1 MTEDMLGADICR
13 VCRSEGVVDRPLF
26 HPCICTGSIKWIH
39 QECLVQWMR
48 YSRKEYCELCGYRF
62 SFTPIYSPDMPRR
75 LPLRDVVGGLFSSIV
90 TAVKYWLH
98 YTLVAIAWLGVVP
111 LTACRTYRALFSG
124 PLDLVRIMSLPMDV
138 FSTENISSDVFHG
151 CFVVTCTLFAFI
163 GLVWLREQILHA
175 GGPDWLERD
184 NVQLPPVDNPPQAN
198 AQQPQQPQEQRVIP
212 QEVQDN
218 NNIPPFVVDPPVPQG
233 DLHNEDE
240 RPIYREAA
248 ENLANNPRIGEAEDL
263 MRDVQAPAV
272 LAPPLPFRDEL
283 GADGAQANVAA
294 GERWGRGHA
303 VQAHIVGQAQGEA
316 EEANWNP
323 MEWDRPAEE
332 LTWERLLGLD
342 GSLVFLEHVFWVVSL
357 NTLFIMVFA
366 FCPYHIGHFAI
377 AGLGLQEHAAASHFE
392 GLVTTLCGYCVIGV
406 CLVVLHTLT
415 ALLGFQ
421 RSQRILGLCYV
432 IVKVSLLSVVE
443 IGVLPLVCG
452 WWLDI
457 CSLAMFDATLRDR
470 ESSFRLAPGTSMF
483 IHWLVGMVYIYYF
496 ASFILLLREVLR
508 PGVLWFLR
516 NLNDP
521 DFSPIQEMIHLPIF
535 RHVRRLVA
543 SAIIF
548 GTAIL
553 LMLWLPV
560 KILRW
565 AWPGFLPYTVT
576 VQSEAQVSELSL
588 ELLLLQVILPAL
600 LEQSHTRTWLK
611 ALVRA
616 WCRVVAWM
624 LDLQS
629 YLLRDQADDPGP
641 AIIEEPQHPDLGA
654 AHQALLQR
662 EGPTGFQPYV
672 RPRWFPARLV
682 GLLFCVCV
690 SLVIASLV
698 AMTLP
703 VWLGR
708 RVMALWMVGAPAPS
722 PPVLPPTLPG
732 SDGGET
738 VGPLSGRVHEVYTVA
753 CGTYVCWAA
762 ARGLALAFS
771 WLPRGRRAI
780 VDRIKHW
787 AILGVKASV
796 AFVLLVG
803 VIPLLFGLLL
813 ELVVVVP
820 LRVPLEQNPIL
831 FIWQDWALGVLY
843 TKIAT
848 AVTMMG
854 PDWRIRLAIERAY
867 NDGIREMDLKF
878 VITELAAPVI
888 CCFGLALA
896 VPYAVAYGIVPLLV
910 TNLQTQILIAR
921 RLYPF
926 LLLVNLVCVAICFQI
941 RQFKKLY
948 EHIKN
953 DKYLVGQ
960 RLVNYEHRNKSQ
972 TQQHQSQRSS

>member
-1 MTEDMLGADICR
+1 MTEDMLGTDICR
-13 VCRSEGVVDRPLF
+13 VCRSEGFADRPLF

-124 PLDLVRIMSLPMDV
+124 PLDLVRIMSLPMDML
-138 FSTENISSDVFHG
+138 SAENISSDVFHG

-184 NVQLPPVDNPPQAN
+184 NIQLPPIDNPPPVAAAAA
-198 AQQPQQPQEQRVIP
+198 AQRVQEQQVNR
-212 QEVQDN
+212 QLEVQDN
-218 NNIPPFVVDPPVPQG
+218 NNVPPFVDDPLVPQEG
-233 DLHNEDE
+233 EPNHEGAANVEANIVHPLYDE
-240 RPIYREAA
+240 VVE
-248 ENLANNPRIGEAEDL
+248 NNPINDEIMEEILALRRAIEEEHREEIDVDAE
-263 MRDVQAPAV
+263 QQNPAV
-272 LAPPLPFRDEL
+272 
-283 GADGAQANVAA
+283 GDG
-294 GERWGRGHA
+294 WRGQ
-303 VQAHIVGQAQGEA
+303 VQGQAQGEA

-323 MEWDRPAEE
+323 MDWDRPAEE

-406 CLVVLHTLT
+406 CLVIFHTLA

-470 ESSFRLAPGTSMF
+470 ESSFSLAPGTSMF
-483 IHWLVGMVYIYYF
+483 IHWLLGMVYIYYF

-521 DFSPIQEMIHLPIF
+521 DFSPIQEMIHLPIL

-543 SAIIF
+543 SAVIF

-553 LMLWLPV
+553 LMLWLPI
-560 KILRW
+560 KLLRW

-611 ALVRA
+611 ALIRG

-624 LDLQS
+624 LDLES
-629 YLLRDQADDPGP
+629 YLLSDQVDEPGP
-641 AIIEEPQHPDLGA
+641 AVIEEPQHPDLGA
-654 AHQALLQR
+654 AHQALMQR
-662 EGPTGFQPYV
+662 ENPTGFQPYT
-672 RPRWFPARLV
+672 RPRWFPARLI
-682 GLLFCVCV
+682 GLLFCVCI
-690 SLVIASLV
+690 SLVIASLI

-703 VWLGR
+703 AWLGR

-722 PPVLPPTLPG
+722 PPVLPPTLTG
-732 SDGGET
+732 SDGGESMT
-738 VGPLSGRVHEVYTVA
+738 ALFGRVHEVYTVA

-780 VDRIKHW
+780 LDRVKHW
-787 AILGVKASV
+787 VILGMKAAV

-803 VIPLLFGLLL
+803 IIPLLFGLLL

-848 AVTMMG
+848 ALTMMG

-867 NDGIREMDLKF
+867 NEGIREMDLKF

-926 LLLVNLVCVAICFQI
+926 LLLVNVVCIVICFQI

-960 RLVNYEHRNKSQ
+960 RLVNYEHRNKAQ
-972 TQQHQSQRSS
+972 PPQSQRSS

>member
-1 MTEDMLGADICR
+1 MTEDMLGTDICR
-13 VCRSEGVVDRPLF
+13 VCRSEGFADRPLF

-75 LPLRDVVGGLFSSIV
+75 LPLRDVIGGLFSSIV

-124 PLDLVRIMSLPMDV
+124 PLDLVRIMSLPMDML
-138 FSTENISSDVFHG
+138 SAENISSDVFHG

-184 NVQLPPVDNPPQAN
+184 NIQLPPIDNPPQVVA
-198 AQQPQQPQEQRVIP
+198 AAAVQQIQEQ
-212 QEVQDN
+212 QEGEPNHEGLVNLEANMGHLLYHELGDN
-218 NNIPPFVVDPPVPQG
+218 NLINDPRMEEIEGLGRNVEPQIPNREELNVD
-233 DLHNEDE
+233 
-240 RPIYREAA
+240 A
-248 ENLANNPRIGEAEDL
+248 EHQN
-263 MRDVQAPAV
+263 PAV
-272 LAPPLPFRDEL
+272 
-283 GADGAQANVAA
+283 GDGWRGQVQVQ
-294 GERWGRGHA
+294 GE
-303 VQAHIVGQAQGEA
+303 GEA

-323 MEWDRPAEE
+323 MDWDRPAEE

-406 CLVVLHTLT
+406 CLVVFHTLA

-470 ESSFRLAPGTSMF
+470 EISFSLAPGTSMF
-483 IHWLVGMVYIYYF
+483 LHWLLGMIYIYYF

-521 DFSPIQEMIHLPIF
+521 DFSPIQEMIHLPIL

-553 LMLWLPV
+553 LMLWLPI
-560 KILRW
+560 KLLRW
-565 AWPGFLPYTVT
+565 AWPGFLPYTVI
-576 VQSEAQVSELSL
+576 VQSEAQVNELSL

-611 ALVRA
+611 ALIRG

-629 YLLRDQADDPGP
+629 YLLSDQVEEPGQ
-641 AIIEEPQHPDLGA
+641 AAHEEPQHPDLGA
-654 AHQALLQR
+654 AHQALMQR
-662 EGPTGFQPYV
+662 ENPTGFQPYT
-672 RPRWFPARLV
+672 RPLWFPARLI
-682 GLLFCVCV
+682 GLLFFVCI
-690 SLVIASLV
+690 SLVIAGLI

-703 VWLGR
+703 AWLGR

-722 PPVLPPTLPG
+722 PPVLPPALIG
-732 SDGGET
+732 SDRNESMT
-738 VGPLSGRVHEVYTVA
+738 ALFGRVHELYTVA
-753 CGTYVCWAA
+753 CGTYICWVAV
-762 ARGLALAFS
+762 RGLALAFS

-780 VDRIKHW
+780 LDRVKHW
-787 AILGVKASV
+787 VILGMKALV
-796 AFVLLVG
+796 ASVLLVG

-820 LRVPLEQNPIL
+820 LRVPLEQNPVP

-848 AVTMMG
+848 ALTMMG

-867 NDGIREMDLKF
+867 NEGIREMDLKF
-878 VITELAAPVI
+878 IITELAAPVI

-926 LLLVNLVCVAICFQI
+926 LLLVSLVCIVICFQI

-960 RLVNYEHRNKSQ
+960 RLVNYEHRNKPQ
-972 TQQHQSQRSS
+972 PPQSQRSS

>member
-1 MTEDMLGADICR
+1 MTEDMLGTDICR
-13 VCRSEGVVDRPLF
+13 VCRSEGFADRPLF

-75 LPLRDVVGGLFSSIV
+75 LPLRDVIGGLFSSIV

-124 PLDLVRIMSLPMDV
+124 PLDLVRIMSLPMDML
-138 FSTENISSDVFHG
+138 SAENISTDVFHG

-184 NVQLPPVDNPPQAN
+184 NIQLPPIDNPPQVAP
-198 AQQPQQPQEQRVIP
+198 AAAVQQIQEQQVNQQ
-212 QEVQDN
+212 QEAQDN
-218 NNIPPFVVDPPVPQG
+218 NNVPPFVDDPLVPQEGEPNQEVNIEANIAHPLYHELG
-233 DLHNEDE
+233 DNNLINDARMEEIEGLGRDAEPQIPH
-240 RPIYREAA
+240 REELNVDA
-248 ENLANNPRIGEAEDL
+248 EHQN
-263 MRDVQAPAV
+263 PAV
-272 LAPPLPFRDEL
+272 
-283 GADGAQANVAA
+283 ADGWRGQVQVQ
-294 GERWGRGHA
+294 GE
-303 VQAHIVGQAQGEA
+303 GEA

-323 MEWDRPAEE
+323 MDWDRPAEE

-406 CLVVLHTLT
+406 CLVVFHTLA

-421 RSQRILGLCYV
+421 QSQRILGLCYV

-470 ESSFRLAPGTSMF
+470 ETSFSLAPGTSMF
-483 IHWLVGMVYIYYF
+483 LHWLLGMIYIYYF

-521 DFSPIQEMIHLPIF
+521 DFSPIQEMIHLPIL

-553 LMLWLPV
+553 LMLWLPI
-560 KILRW
+560 KLLRW
-565 AWPGFLPYTVT
+565 AWPGFLPYTVI
-576 VQSEAQVSELSL
+576 VQSEAQVNELSL

-611 ALVRA
+611 ALIRG

-629 YLLRDQADDPGP
+629 YLLSDQAEEPGP
-641 AIIEEPQHPDLGA
+641 AVHEEQQHPDLGA
-654 AHQALLQR
+654 AHQALMQR
-662 EGPTGFQPYV
+662 ENPTGFQPYI
-672 RPRWFPARLV
+672 RPLWFPARLI
-682 GLLFCVCV
+682 GLLFCVCI
-690 SLVIASLV
+690 SLVIAGLI

-703 VWLGR
+703 AWLGR
-708 RVMALWMVGAPAPS
+708 RVMAVWMVGAPAPS
-722 PPVLPPTLPG
+722 PPVLPPALIG
-732 SDGGET
+732 SDGNESMT
-738 VGPLSGRVHEVYTVA
+738 ALFGRVHELYTVA
-753 CGTYVCWAA
+753 CGTYICWVAV
-762 ARGLALAFS
+762 RGLALAFS

-780 VDRIKHW
+780 LDRVKHW
-787 AILGVKASV
+787 VILGMKALV
-796 AFVLLVG
+796 ASVLLVG

-820 LRVPLEQNPIL
+820 LRVPLEQNPVP

-848 AVTMMG
+848 ALTMMG

-867 NDGIREMDLKF
+867 NEGIREMDLRF
-878 VITELAAPVI
+878 IITELAAPVI

-926 LLLVNLVCVAICFQI
+926 LLLVSLVCIVICFQI

-960 RLVNYEHRNKSQ
+960 RLVNYEHRNKPQSP
-972 TQQHQSQRSS
+972 QSQRSS

>member
-1 MTEDMLGADICR
+1 MMEDMLGADICR
-13 VCRSEGVVDRPLF
+13 VCRSEGLADRPLF

-75 LPLRDVVGGLFSSIV
+75 LPLRDVIGGLFSNIV

-98 YTLVAIAWLGVVP
+98 YSLVTIAWLGVVP

-124 PLDLVRIMSLPMDV
+124 PLDMVRIMSLPMDML
-138 FSTENISSDVFHG
+138 SAENMSSDVFHG

-184 NVQLPPVDNPPQAN
+184 NVQLPPVDNPPHVDVP
-198 AQQPQQPQEQRVIP
+198 AQQLQEQIALQQPEI
-212 QEVQDN
+212 QDN
-218 NNIPPFVVDPPVPQG
+218 NNVPPFVDEPPALNGEQQVDQPPRDLEPPVAPRDIEPLIPPRDMEAPVHPRDIEQ
-233 DLHNEDE
+233 
-240 RPIYREAA
+240 PVPPREELRIDGEQ
-248 ENLANNPRIGEAEDL
+248 ENAR
-263 MRDVQAPAV
+263 
-272 LAPPLPFRDEL
+272 
-283 GADGAQANVAA
+283 A
-294 GERWGRGHA
+294 GEGWRDQ
-303 VQAHIVGQAQGEA
+303 VQGQAQ

-366 FCPYHIGHFAI
+366 FCPYHIGSFAI
-377 AGLGLQEHAAASHFE
+377 AGLGLQEYAAASHFE

-406 CLVVLHTLT
+406 CLVVLHTLA
-415 ALLGFQ
+415 ALL
-421 RSQRILGLCYV
+421 
-432 IVKVSLLSVVE
+432 
-443 IGVLPLVCG
+443 GVLPLVCG

-483 IHWLVGMVYIYYF
+483 IHWLVGMIYIYYF

-521 DFSPIQEMIHLPIF
+521 DFSPIQEMIHLPIL
-535 RHVRRLVA
+535 RHVKRLVG
-543 SAIIF
+543 SAVIF

-553 LMLWLPV
+553 LMIWLPV
-560 KILRW
+560 KLLKW

-576 VQSEAQVSELSL
+576 VQSEAQVSEFSL

-600 LEQSHTRTWLK
+600 LEQTHTRTWLK
-611 ALVRA
+611 GLIRG

-629 YLLRDQADDPGP
+629 YLLRDQTEDPGP
-641 AIIEEPQHPDLGA
+641 AMIVEPQHPDLGA

-662 EGPTGFQPYV
+662 DGPTTFQPYI

-690 SLVIASLV
+690 SLVIASLI

-722 PPVLPPTLPG
+722 PPVLPPTLSG
-732 SDGGET
+732 SET
-738 VGPLSGRVHEVYTVA
+738 NEAVVALSGRVHEVYTVA

-762 ARGLALAFS
+762 ARGLALALS
-771 WLPRGRRAI
+771 WLPRGRRA
-780 VDRIKHW
+780 VLERVKHW
-787 AILGVKASV
+787 AIIGVKASV
-796 AFVLLVG
+796 AFFLLIG
-803 VIPLLFGLLL
+803 LIPLLFGLLL

-820 LRVPLEQNPIL
+820 LRVPLHQNPIL

-848 AVTMMG
+848 AITLMG
-854 PDWRIRLAIERAY
+854 PDWRIRMAIERAY
-867 NDGIREMDLKF
+867 NDGIREIDLKF
-878 VITELAAPVI
+878 IVTDLAAPVI

-896 VPYAVAYGIVPLLV
+896 VPYAVAYGIVPLLI
-910 TNLQTQILIAR
+910 TNLQIQILIAR
-921 RLYPF
+921 LFYPF
-926 LLLVNLVCVAICFQI
+926 LLLVNFVCIVIYFQI

-972 TQQHQSQRSS
+972 SQQQQSQASS